1 MPKARV
7 CIKAGPGQV
16 ALDEID
22 VADPGPGQVLVRAT
36 LSTICG
42 SDIHM
47 VDEIDEVPAGMPMGH
62 EGCGVV
68 EAVGDGV
75 ERFAVGDRVVSS
87 CLLSCGT
94 CARCLAGDGAICPEM
109 GAPMNLLFGAQS
121 ELYLVAGADYSMTHL
136 IDGADEH
143 AALLASDVLST
154 GFGAIERAGVKAGDS
169 VAIFAQGPVGL
180 CATIAAKFYGADP
193 IVAVDGI
200 AHRRGVAERLGATHT
215 FSPED
220 AVGRTSDLTGGMGV
234 DVAVEAL
241 GRQETLDACFR
252 VTRAGGTVSSV
263 GVYAPLDVVR
273 VPVDDRFYQRSFVT
287 TLCPSGPKRLDWL
300 LGLVRD
306 GRIDVAPLFT
316 HTAALSTIV
325 DAYDRFRRHDD
336 NILKIALAP

>member
-1 MPKARV
+1 MIDLAVSADGNQVYAAVTSPTNGVMVFDRN
-7 CIKAGPGQV
+7 AGTG
-16 ALDEID
+16 ALT
-22 VADPGPGQVLVRAT
+22 VK
-36 LSTICG
+36 
-42 SDIHM
+42 
-47 VDEIDEVPAGMPMGH
+47 
-62 EGCGVV
+62 
-68 EAVGDGV
+68 
-75 ERFAVGDRVVSS
+75 
-87 CLLSCGT
+87 
-94 CARCLAGDGAICPEM
+94 
-109 GAPMNLLFGAQS
+109 
-121 ELYLVAGADYSMTHL
+121 AGADGCVSDTGNAPCATGTALDGPHT
-136 IDGADEH
+136 IVVSPDGANVY
-143 AALLASDVLST
+143 LGMGLAGGS
-154 GFGAIERAGVKAGDS
+154 DS